1 MLKAIL
7 IFIFIINFSIFTQ
20 SNTFY
25 LDNINPDISYF
36 DVKAKGSP
44 EDSEFSATRKHSAYL
59 QAKQIALINSIY
71 FIQDIRTKDN
81 QSLKELSE
89 TDDYILMIFED
100 VIEEAKNIET
110 TWDNDDN
117 VFITLRINLLDLK
130 NKLKKIGVE

>member
-7 IFIFIINFSIFTQ
+7 IFIFIINFSSFTQ

>member
-25 LDNINPDISYF
+25 LDNINSDISYF

-110 TWDNDDN
+110 NWDNDDN

>member
-7 IFIFIINFSIFTQ
+7 IFIFIINFSSFTQ

-44 EDSEFSATRKHSAYL
+44 EDSKFPATRRHSAYL